1 MKTLTI
7 KKFLIKYT
15 FADCTMPVTQFIEA
29 LNIEQAKAKLA
40 KEISDCY
47 GSYLASKLIIY

>member
-47 GSYLASKLIIY
+47 GSYLASKLLIN